1 MDCMRVF
8 CNDQQ
13 VDLELRLLILEEL
26 KKSIKN
32 MKDEDLMLLLVY
44 KTNAILTSCNRFNN
58 RVDLVNSIS
67 IQNESQRLELIFK
80 YIDLSATQKDYIS
93 VINLLKIWPTF
104 TIFEKSPWNSVLYKM
119 IIDKISF
126 VDSVKEL
133 SKNSLIKDADIVSI
147 QEELE
152 KNAYWNLEDCHLKIS
167 YLKLCLACKSKKLI
181 RNYLD
186 TIALEC
192 FQPNEIEKLNDL
204 DDENKSESLKAISG
218 DQELMNLILEDNF
231 YCFVMNTPLYSIFTY
246 YLLRN
251 ESKNVIYDLIR
262 HLKQKENFTT
272 EAAKLLLDVDRFH
285 NSYKT
290 LSVSLTLIDRFSN

>member
-1 MDCMRVF
+1 M
-8 CNDQQ
+8 
-13 VDLELRLLILEEL
+13 
-26 KKSIKN
+26 
-32 MKDEDLMLLLVY
+32 
-44 KTNAILTSCNRFNN
+44 
-58 RVDLVNSIS
+58 
-67 IQNESQRLELIFK
+67 
-80 YIDLSATQKDYIS
+80 
-93 VINLLKIWPTF
+93 
-104 TIFEKSPWNSVLYKM
+104 
-119 IIDKISF
+119 
-126 VDSVKEL
+126 
-133 SKNSLIKDADIVSI
+133 SI

-231 YCFVMNTPLYSIFTY
+231 YCFIMNTPLYSIFTY